1 MQRLLR
7 TFTITAMPS
16 RSTSLAL
23 LLACLALLA
32 PQLAR
37 AARCELT
44 GAPSLLGRAAGSDV
58 LAREVDVLRGT
69 AIDVYLVVPGRLDG
83 KPVLFADTGAAHHM
97 SWRTAG
103 CPAARVRWRR
113 VEPRMQHV
121 ATAPPNPDI
130 AIYANAVVFGPSH
143 GAWLGYDRLEYFETP
158 VPAGDDRWT
167 LTVRDARPSDL
178 ALADARLPEYRDLGT
193 MRLAATVTGP
203 DAVARPT
210 PDADDTPRGE
220 IAGDVFRYSVRS
232 GDGLFGWL
240 TSWFNVPYVFGSA
253 GVGARSQAERR
264 VGADC
269 ADLIVAGLRR
279 AGRRDLAYSSVGG
292 LVRSLQRVT
301 GPLVVHARGDAL
313 ADYAPQPGDILAL
326 DYIDVAALPR
336 PWDHIVVLAVDRGP
350 GGGPADGRLG
360 PDDLVADIGDAQGLK
375 FAPLGDQGDV
385 RVLVLRAR
393 GVSG

>member
-1 MQRLLR
+1 ML
-7 TFTITAMPS
+7 S

-23 LLACLALLA
+23 LAVLLA
-32 PQLAR
+32 APRLAH

-44 GAPSLLGRAAGSDV
+44 GPPVLLGRVAGSDV
-58 LAREVDVLRGT
+58 LAGELDVRRGE
-69 AIDVYLVVPGRLDG
+69 AIDVYLVAPGRLDG
-83 KPVLFADTGAAHHM
+83 KPVLFADTGAARHV
-97 SWRTAG
+97 SWSAAG
-103 CPAARVRWRR
+103 CPEVQVRWRR

-121 ATAPPNPDI
+121 TTPAPN
-130 AIYANAVVFGPSH
+130 AAVALYANAVVFGPTH
-143 GAWLGYDRLEYFETP
+143 GRWLGYDRLEYFETAL
-158 VPAGDDRWT
+158 PAGDDRWT
-167 LTVRDARPSDL
+167 LTVGDARPSDP

-203 DAVARPT
+203 DAVARAT
-210 PDADDTPRGE
+210 PDVDDAPRGQ
-220 IAGDVFRYSVRS
+220 IGDDVFRYSVRS
-232 GDGLFGWL
+232 GEGLFGWL
-240 TSWFNVPYVFGSA
+240 TSYFNVPYVFGSA

-264 VGADC
+264 VGTDC

-279 AGRRDLAYSSVGG
+279 AGRGDLAYSSVGG

-301 GPLVVHARGDAL
+301 APLAVHARGEAL
-313 ADYAPQPGDILAL
+313 DPAVYVPRPGDILAL
-326 DYIDVAALPR
+326 DYLGSAALPR

-393 GVSG
+393 DIDS

>member
-1 MQRLLR
+1 MML
-7 TFTITAMPS
+7 S

-23 LLACLALLA
+23 LAVLFAA
-32 PQLAR
+32 PRLVHA

-44 GAPSLLGRAAGSDV
+44 GPLALLGRVAGSDG
-58 LAREVDVLRGT
+58 LAGELDVRRGD
-69 AIDVYLVVPGRLDG
+69 AIDVHLVAPGRLDG
-83 KPVLFADTGAAHHM
+83 KPVLFSDTRAARHV
-97 SWRTAG
+97 SWSGSG
-103 CPAARVRWRR
+103 CPEVQIRWRR

-121 ATAPPNPDI
+121 TTPAPNAAI

-143 GAWLGYDRLEYFETP
+143 GTWLGYDRIEYFETAL
-158 VPAGDDRWT
+158 PAGDDRWT
-167 LTVRDARPSDL
+167 LTVRDARPSDVT
-178 ALADARLPEYRDLGT
+178 LADARLPEYRDLGT

-203 DAVARPT
+203 DAVARAT
-210 PDADDTPRGE
+210 PDADDAPRGQ
-220 IAGDVFRYSVRS
+220 IGDDVFRYSVRS
-232 GDGLFGWL
+232 GNGLFGWL
-240 TSWFNVPYVFGSA
+240 TSYFNVPYVFGSA

-292 LVRSLQRVT
+292 LVRSLQRLT
-301 GPLVVHARGDAL
+301 APLEVRARGEAL
-313 ADYAPQPGDILAL
+313 EAATYVPRPGDILAL
-326 DYIDVAALPR
+326 DYIGSAELPR
-336 PWDHIVVLAVDRGP
+336 PWDHIVVLAVDRSP

-375 FAPLGDQGDV
+375 FAPLGAQGDV

-393 GVSG
+393 GIDS